1 MSGGGK
7 LPKVSDKYIVKIR
20 IPRKINRRVVVPTDL
35 ENSVIDSYNLEIRC
49 KWYYIVFY
57 GMILAIIFG
66 GLLFCYLYSLEDESN
81 DSLNITETNIT
92 DTLTGL
98 TGLTGLT
105 ELGLN

>member
-1 MSGGGK
+1 MPGGEK

-49 KWYYIVFY
+49 NWYYLLFY
-57 GMILAIIFG
+57 GTILVLIFG
-66 GLLFCYLYSLEDESN
+66 GLLLGYLCSLEDELN
-81 DSLNITETNIT
+81 DTLDNITETNIT

-98 TGLTGLT
+98 GLD
-105 ELGLN
+105 

>member
-1 MSGGGK
+1 MSGGK

-35 ENSVIDSYNLEIRC
+35 ENSVIDSYSIEIRC
-49 KWYYIVFY
+49 NWYYIVFY

-66 GLLFCYLYSLEDESN
+66 GLLIGYLCSLEEDSTN
-81 DSLNITETNIT
+81 DGLNNITETNIT

-98 TGLTGLT
+98 T